1 MFLLLIVMRTSCGMH
16 FSAGGFFL
24 RSLVPR
30 FEMGVFHYSPLRRVI
45 DLFLANITLMDVL
58 GYQLTVG
65 VFC

>member
-1 MFLLLIVMRTSCGMH
+1 MH